1 MCLSLSGTLQK
12 ANDLIPESLMAAM
25 LCPRCGRENR
35 SEALFCDQCG
45 TRFAADAVS
54 RLGSPQS
61 YTPKHLAER
70 ILTSRSAL
78 EGERKQVTILFADLK
93 GSMELLEDRDPEE
106 ARMILD
112 PVLEHMVEAVHRFE
126 GFVNQVMGDGIM
138 ALFGAPLA
146 HEDHA
151 IRACY
156 AALRM
161 QDSVKRYAEDVRRAH
176 AAVVKI
182 RVGLNSG
189 EVVVRA
195 LGSDLNLDYT
205 AVGQTTHLAGR
216 MEQLAEPGAII
227 IGPATLSLVADYI
240 AVKPLGPVRV
250 KGLAEP
256 VDVYELTGPE
266 PSRTRLQ
273 AAAARRGLTR
283 FVGRDAEL
291 EQLRRAQTEAADGH
305 GRVVA
310 IVGEAGVG
318 KSRLVY
324 EFNRSQRRQNW
335 LVLDSAAVS
344 YGKATSYL
352 PMLELLR
359 RYFKID
365 ARDDVRAI
373 REKVTGKV
381 LTLARTLEPT
391 LSPLLTLLDVPV
403 DEPSWLAL
411 DPVER
416 RRRTLDAVKML
427 WFEQARERPL
437 LLIVEDLHWVDG
449 ETQALLDELVD
460 GLESARL
467 LLLVNYRPDYRHA
480 WNSKRHCTVIRIDP
494 LASTNV
500 EELLRGLLGA
510 DPALD
515 ELKRLLIQRTDG
527 NPFFLE
533 ESVRMLVDSKRLV
546 GKPGAHRLAEPVATL
561 QIPASVHALLA
572 ARIDRLPAADK
583 RLLQAAAAIGTHV
596 PVVLLREIA
605 ETSEPDL
612 QRGLT
617 NLITAE
623 FLYEVHLFPET
634 EYAFKHALTHDVTY
648 GTLLQRRRRELHA
661 RIAEA
666 IERLYGDRLAEHLER
681 LADHAVRGELWD
693 RAITYL
699 RGAGTK
705 AATRS
710 AYAEALTFFEE
721 ALHAV
726 ARLPDSRDAKV
737 QAIDLRLESR
747 AALAPLGHYG
757 RILELMRE
765 AEAIAAEIGDRRRLG
780 VVLADLGAR
789 LRNVGDHARAFEANR
804 QALDIATE
812 LGDAGLEIEAKY
824 RLAQTHFALGDL
836 VQAGALFVE
845 TAQALTDE
853 GGARRAE
860 LPRFFAAW
868 PRAWAGLVFSHLG
881 RFTQA
886 IEHANQAVTIAESA
900 DHAHTVIE
908 SYGALG
914 GVSLEQGDLAS
925 ALRAFENGMTLIR
938 RRNVADPNI
947 LSGLGYVY
955 ALSGRLAEA
964 LPLLEASIV
973 GEASISAMGLGLTV
987 RLSRLAEAYLL
998 AGRNA
1003 EAADRARSAVDLA
1016 RKHKERANEALA
1028 LRALAEIMARSD
1040 PSNAEFALQ
1049 HYEASLELAQ
1059 GIGMRPL
1066 IAHGHVGLGKVYTR
1080 AGKLQHAAEQYALA
1094 ATMYRELGMSGWL
1107 VRLEQALPERG

>member
-1 MCLSLSGTLQK
+1 MCLSLGGTLQK
-12 ANDLIPESLMAAM
+12 AHDLIPESLMAAM

-45 TRFAADAVS
+45 TRLAGATVS
-54 RLGSPQS
+54 RFASPQS

-93 GSMELLEDRDPEE
+93 GSMELLADRDPEE

-182 RVGLNSG
+182 RVGLNTG
-189 EVVVRA
+189 DVVVRA

-216 MEQLAEPGAII
+216 MEQLAEPGAIV

-291 EQLRRAQTEAADGH
+291 EQLRCAQTEAADGH

-352 PMLELLR
+352 PVLELLR

-391 LSPLLTLLDVPV
+391 LPALLALLDVPV
-403 DEPSWLAL
+403 DEPTWSAL

-416 RRRTLDAVKML
+416 RRLTLDAVKTL
-427 WFEQARERPL
+427 WFEEARERPL

-449 ETQALLDELVD
+449 ETQALLDDLVD
-460 GLESARL
+460 GLGSTRL

-480 WNSKRHCTVIRIDP
+480 WDSKRDYAEIRIDP
-494 LASTNV
+494 LVSTNV
-500 EELLRGLLGA
+500 DELLRALLGA

-515 ELKRLLIQRTDG
+515 ELKRLLIQRTEG

-533 ESVRMLVDSKRLV
+533 ESVRMLVDTKRLV
-546 GKPGAHRLAEPVATL
+546 GEPGGYRLAEPVATL

-572 ARIDRLPAADK
+572 ARIDRLSAADK
-583 RLLQAAAAIGTHV
+583 RLLQAAAAVGTHV
-596 PVVLLREIA
+596 PVVLLRQIA

-612 QRGLT
+612 WQSLT
-617 NLITAE
+617 NLIAAE
-623 FLYEVHLFPET
+623 FLYEVSLFPDT
-634 EYAFKHALTHDVTY
+634 EYAFKHVLTHDVTY
-648 GTLLQRRRRELHA
+648 GTLLQQRRRELHA

-666 IERLYGDRLAEHLER
+666 IEGMYRDRLAEHLER

-699 RGAGTK
+699 RGAGLK
-705 AATRS
+705 AAMRS

-721 ALHAV
+721 ALRAV

-757 RILELMRE
+757 RILEFMRE
-765 AEAIAAEIGDRRRLG
+765 AEAIATEIGDRRRLG
-780 VVLADLGAR
+780 LVLADLGAR
-789 LRNVGDHARAFEANR
+789 LRNVGDHAHALEASR

-812 LGDAGLEIEAKY
+812 LGDGGLEIEAKY
-824 RLAQTHFALGDL
+824 RFAQTHFALGDL
-836 VQAGALFVE
+836 VQAGALFLE
-845 TAQALTDE
+845 TARALTDE
-853 GGARRAE
+853 GVARRAA

-868 PRAWAGLVFSHLG
+868 PRAWVGLVFAHLG
-881 RFTQA
+881 RFAEA
-886 IEHANQAVTIAESA
+886 IEHAQQAVTIAESA

-925 ALRAFENGMTLIR
+925 ALHAFENGMALIR

-947 LSGLGYVY
+947 ISGLGYVY

-973 GEASISAMGLGLTV
+973 GEASISAMGLGLAV
-987 RLSRLAEAYLL
+987 RLTRLAEACLL
-998 AGRNA
+998 AGRTA
-1003 EAADRARSAVDLA
+1003 EAADRAGSAVDLA

-1028 LRALAEIMARSD
+1028 LRAFAEIMVQSD
-1040 PSNAEFALQ
+1040 RPDAGSALR
-1049 HYEASLELAQ
+1049 HYEASLALAQ
-1059 GIGMRPL
+1059 EIGMRPL
-1066 IAHGHVGLGKVYTR
+1066 TAHGHFGLGKLYVR
-1080 AGKLQHAAEQYALA
+1080 AGKRQQAAEQLA
-1094 ATMYRELGMSGWL
+1094 IATTIYRELGMNTWVARS
-1107 VRLEQALPERG
+1107 EQALQGLA

>member
-1 MCLSLSGTLQK
+1 VS
-12 ANDLIPESLMAAM
+12 
-25 LCPRCGRENR
+25 
-35 SEALFCDQCG
+35 
-45 TRFAADAVS
+45 RFA
-54 RLGSPQS
+54 SPQS

-70 ILTSRSAL
+70 ILTSRAAL

-93 GSMELLEDRDPEE
+93 GSMELLADRDPEE

-112 PVLEHMVEAVHRFE
+112 PVLEQMVEAVHRFE

-151 IRACY
+151 VRACY

-161 QDSVKRYAEDVRRAH
+161 QDSVKRYAEEVRRAH

-195 LGSDLNLDYT
+195 LGSDLHVDYT

-216 MEQLAEPGAII
+216 MEQLAEPGAIVI
-227 IGPATLSLVADYI
+227 APATLALVADYV

-283 FVGRDAEL
+283 FVGRNAEL
-291 EQLRRAQTEAADGH
+291 EQLRRAQAEAGDGH

-310 IVGEAGVG
+310 VVGEAGVG
-318 KSRLVY
+318 KSRLLY

-335 LVLDSAAVS
+335 LIIDSAAMS

-352 PMLELLR
+352 AVIELLR

-365 ARDDVRAI
+365 ARDDIRAI
-373 REKVTGKV
+373 REKVAGKV

-391 LSPLLTLLDVPV
+391 LPALLTLLDVPV
-403 DEPSWLAL
+403 DEPAWLAL

-416 RRRTLDAVKML
+416 RRLTLDAVKML

-480 WNSKRHCTVIRIDP
+480 WDSKRHYTVISIDP
-494 LASTNV
+494 LASTHV
-500 EELLRGLLGA
+500 EELLRALLGA

-515 ELKRLLIQRTDG
+515 ELKRLLIQRTEG

-533 ESVRMLVDSKRLV
+533 ESVRMLVDTKRLV
-546 GKPGAHRLAEPVATL
+546 GEPGAYRLAEPVATL
-561 QIPASVHALLA
+561 QIPASVHALVA
-572 ARIDRLPAADK
+572 ARIDRLPTADK
-583 RLLQAAAAIGTHV
+583 RLLQAAAAVGTHV

-605 ETSEPDL
+605 DTSEPDL
-612 QRGLT
+612 RHSLT
-617 NLITAE
+617 NLIATE
-623 FLYEVHLFPET
+623 FIYEVNLFPDS
-634 EYAFKHALTHDVTY
+634 EYAFKHVLTHDVTY
-648 GTLLQRRRRELHA
+648 GTLLQQRRRELHA

-666 IERLYGDRLAEHLER
+666 IERIYGDRLPEHLER

-693 RAITYL
+693 KAITYL
-699 RGAGTK
+699 RGAGMK

-710 AYAEALTFFEE
+710 AYAEALALFEE
-721 ALHAV
+721 ALRAV

-765 AEAIAAEIGDRRRLG
+765 AEAIATEIGDRRRLG
-780 VVLADLGAR
+780 LVLADLGAR
-789 LRNVGDHARAFEANR
+789 LRNVGDHAHALEASR

-824 RLAQTHFALGDL
+824 RLAQTHFVLGDL
-836 VQAGALFVE
+836 VQAGALFLQ
-845 TAQALTDE
+845 TAQSLTDD
-853 GGARRAE
+853 GIARRAA

-868 PRAWAGLVFSHLG
+868 PRAWVGLVFAHLG
-881 RFTQA
+881 RFAEA
-886 IEHANQAVTIAESA
+886 IEHAQQAVTIAESA

-914 GVSLEQGDLAS
+914 GVSLEQGDLLS
-925 ALRAFENGMTLIR
+925 ALRAFENGMALIR
-938 RRNVADPNI
+938 GRNVADPNI

-973 GEASISAMGLGLTV
+973 GEASISAMGLGLAV
-987 RLSRLAEAYLL
+987 RLTRLAEAYLL
-998 AGRNA
+998 ASRTA
-1003 EAADRARSAVDLA
+1003 EAADHARRAVDLA

-1028 LRALAEIMARSD
+1028 LRALAETMARSD
-1040 PSNAEFALQ
+1040 RSDAGALQ
-1049 HYEASLELAQ
+1049 HYEASLALAQ
-1059 GIGMRPL
+1059 EIGMQPL
-1066 IAHGHVGLGKVYTR
+1066 IAHGHLGLGKLFVR
-1080 AGKLQHAAEQYALA
+1080 AGKRQQAAEQLALA
-1094 ATMYRELGMSGWL
+1094 TSMYRDLGMSAW
-1107 VRLEQALPERG
+1107 VERLQQLLE

>member
-1 MCLSLSGTLQK
+1 
-12 ANDLIPESLMAAM
+12 MAAM

-45 TRFAADAVS
+45 TRLAAGAVS
-54 RLGSPQS
+54 RFASPQA

-93 GSMELLEDRDPEE
+93 GSMELLADRDPEE

-151 IRACY
+151 VRACY

-161 QDSVKRYAEDVRRAH
+161 QDSVKRYAEEVRRVH

-195 LGSDLNLDYT
+195 LGSDLHVDYT

-216 MEQLAEPGAII
+216 MEQLAEPGAIVI
-227 IGPATLSLVADYI
+227 APATLTLVADYV

-266 PSRTRLQ
+266 PGRTRLQ

-291 EQLRRAQTEAADGH
+291 EQLRRAQTEAGDGH
-305 GRVVA
+305 GHVVA

-324 EFNRSQRRQNW
+324 EFNRSHHRQNW
-335 LVLDSAAVS
+335 LFIDSAAVS

-352 PMLELLR
+352 PVIDLLR

-365 ARDDVRAI
+365 ARDDIRAI
-373 REKVTGKV
+373 REKITGKV
-381 LTLARTLEPT
+381 LTLARALEPT

-403 DEPSWLAL
+403 DEPGWLAL

-460 GLESARL
+460 GLESERL

-480 WNSKRHCTVIRIDP
+480 WKSRRHYTEIRIDP

-500 EELLRGLLGA
+500 EELLRALLGP

-515 ELKRLLIQRTDG
+515 QLQRLLIQRTDG

-533 ESVRMLVDSKRLV
+533 ESVRMLVDTKRLV
-546 GKPGAHRLAEPVATL
+546 GEPGAYRLAGPVATL

-572 ARIDRLPAADK
+572 ARIDRLSPADK
-583 RLLQAAAAIGTHV
+583 RLLQAAAAVGTHV
-596 PVVLLREIA
+596 PVALLREIA

-612 QRGLT
+612 RQSLT
-617 NLITAE
+617 NLIAAE
-623 FLYEVHLFPET
+623 FLYEVNLFPES
-634 EYAFKHALTHDVTY
+634 EYAFKHVLTHDVTY
-648 GTLLQRRRRELHA
+648 GTLLQQRRRELHA
-661 RIAEA
+661 RIADA
-666 IERLYGDRLAEHLER
+666 IEGMYGDRLAEHLER

-693 RAITYL
+693 KAITYL
-699 RGAGTK
+699 RGAGMK

-710 AYAEALTFFEE
+710 AYAEALTFFEQ
-721 ALHAV
+721 ALRAV
-726 ARLPDSRDAKV
+726 ARLPESRDAKV
-737 QAIDLRLESR
+737 QAIDVRLESR

-765 AEAIAAEIGDRRRLG
+765 AEAMAMEVGDRRRLG
-780 VVLADLGAR
+780 LVLADLGAR
-789 LRNVGDHARAFEANR
+789 LRNVGDHSRAFEANR

-812 LGDAGLEIEAKY
+812 LGNAGLEIEAKY

-836 VQAGALFVE
+836 VHAGALFLE
-845 TAQALTDE
+845 AAQVLEDE
-853 GGARRAE
+853 DVARRAA

-868 PRAWAGLVFSHLG
+868 PRAWVGLVFAHLG
-881 RFTQA
+881 RFA
-886 IEHANQAVTIAESA
+886 EALEHAKQAVTIAESA

-914 GVSLEQGDLAS
+914 AVSLEQGDLPN
-925 ALRAFENGMTLIR
+925 ALRAFENAMTLVR

-947 LSGLGYVY
+947 LSGLGYGY
-955 ALSGRLAEA
+955 ALSGRLGEA
-964 LPLLEASIV
+964 LPLLEASIA
-973 GEASISAMGLGLTV
+973 GEASISAMGLGLAV

-998 AGRNA
+998 ATRTA
-1003 EAADRARSAVDLA
+1003 EAADHARRAVDLA

-1028 LRALAEIMARSD
+1028 LRTLAEVVARSD
-1040 PSNAEFALQ
+1040 QSEADVALQ
-1049 HYEASLELAQ
+1049 HYEASLALAQ
-1059 GIGMRPL
+1059 EIGMRPL
-1066 IAHGHVGLGKVYTR
+1066 IAHSHFGLGKLYAR
-1080 AGKLQHAAEQYALA
+1080 AGKRQRATEQLALA
-1094 ATMYRELGMSGWL
+1094 ATMYRELGMSAWVG
-1107 VRLEQALPERG
+1107 RLQEALQ

>member
-1 MCLSLSGTLQK
+1 
-12 ANDLIPESLMAAM
+12 MAAM
-25 LCPRCGRENR
+25 PCLRCGRENR

-45 TRFAADAVS
+45 TRLATGAVS
-54 RLGSPQS
+54 RFASPQS

-70 ILTSRSAL
+70 ILTSRAAL

-93 GSMELLEDRDPEE
+93 GSMELLADRDAEE

-112 PVLEHMVEAVHRFE
+112 PVLEQMVEAVHRFE

-151 IRACY
+151 VRACY

-161 QDSVKRYAEDVRRAH
+161 QDSVKRYAEEVRRAH

-195 LGSDLNLDYT
+195 LGSDLHVDYT

-216 MEQLAEPGAII
+216 MEQLAEPGAIVI
-227 IGPATLSLVADYI
+227 APATLALVADYV

-291 EQLRRAQTEAADGH
+291 EQLRCAQAEAGDGH

-310 IVGEAGVG
+310 VVGEAGVG
-318 KSRLVY
+318 KSRLLY

-335 LVLDSAAVS
+335 LIIDSAAMS

-352 PMLELLR
+352 AVIELLR

-365 ARDDVRAI
+365 ARDDIRAI
-373 REKVTGKV
+373 REKVAGKV

-391 LSPLLTLLDVPV
+391 LPALLTLLDVPV
-403 DEPSWLAL
+403 DEPAWLAL

-416 RRRTLDAVKML
+416 RRLTLDAVKML

-480 WNSKRHCTVIRIDP
+480 WDSKRHYTVISIDP
-494 LASTNV
+494 LASTHV
-500 EELLRGLLGA
+500 EELLRALLGA

-515 ELKRLLIQRTDG
+515 ELKRLLIQRTEG

-533 ESVRMLVDSKRLV
+533 ESVRMLVDTKRLV
-546 GKPGAHRLAEPVATL
+546 GEPGAYRLAEPVATL
-561 QIPASVHALLA
+561 QIPASVHALVA
-572 ARIDRLPAADK
+572 ARIDRLPTADK
-583 RLLQAAAAIGTHV
+583 RLLQAAAAVGTHV

-605 ETSEPDL
+605 DTSEPDL
-612 QRGLT
+612 RHSLT
-617 NLITAE
+617 NLIATE
-623 FLYEVHLFPET
+623 FIYEVNLFPDS
-634 EYAFKHALTHDVTY
+634 EYAFKHVLTHDVTY
-648 GTLLQRRRRELHA
+648 GTLLQQRRRELHA

-666 IERLYGDRLAEHLER
+666 IERIYGDRLPEHLER

-693 RAITYL
+693 KAITYL
-699 RGAGTK
+699 RGAGMK

-710 AYAEALTFFEE
+710 AYAEALALFEE
-721 ALHAV
+721 ALRAV

-765 AEAIAAEIGDRRRLG
+765 AEAIATEIGDRRRLG
-780 VVLADLGAR
+780 LVLADLGAR
-789 LRNVGDHARAFEANR
+789 LRNVGDHAHALEASR

-824 RLAQTHFALGDL
+824 RLAQTHFVLGDL
-836 VQAGALFVE
+836 VQAGALFLQ
-845 TAQALTDE
+845 TAQSLTDD
-853 GGARRAE
+853 GIARRAA

-868 PRAWAGLVFSHLG
+868 PRAWVGLVFAHLG
-881 RFTQA
+881 RFAEA
-886 IEHANQAVTIAESA
+886 IEHAQQAVTIAESA

-914 GVSLEQGDLAS
+914 GVSLEQGDLLS
-925 ALRAFENGMTLIR
+925 ALRAFENGMALIR
-938 RRNVADPNI
+938 GRNVADPNI

-973 GEASISAMGLGLTV
+973 GEASISAMGLGLAV
-987 RLSRLAEAYLL
+987 RLTRLAEAYLL
-998 AGRNA
+998 ASRTA
-1003 EAADRARSAVDLA
+1003 EAADHARRAVDLA

-1028 LRALAEIMARSD
+1028 LRALAETMARSD
-1040 PSNAEFALQ
+1040 RSDAGALQ
-1049 HYEASLELAQ
+1049 HYEASLALAQ
-1059 GIGMRPL
+1059 EIGMQPL
-1066 IAHGHVGLGKVYTR
+1066 IAHGHLGLGKLFVR
-1080 AGKLQHAAEQYALA
+1080 AGKRQQAAEQLALA
-1094 ATMYRELGMSGWL
+1094 TSMYRDLGMSAW
-1107 VRLEQALPERG
+1107 VERLQQLLE

>member
-1 MCLSLSGTLQK
+1 VS
-12 ANDLIPESLMAAM
+12 
-25 LCPRCGRENR
+25 
-35 SEALFCDQCG
+35 
-45 TRFAADAVS
+45 RFA
-54 RLGSPQS
+54 SPQS

-93 GSMELLEDRDPEE
+93 GSMELLADRDPEE

-151 IRACY
+151 VRACY

-161 QDSVKRYAEDVRRAH
+161 QDSVKHYAEEVRRVH

-195 LGSDLNLDYT
+195 LGSDLHVDYT

-216 MEQLAEPGAII
+216 MEQLAEPGAIVI
-227 IGPATLSLVADYI
+227 APATLALVADYI
-240 AVKPLGPVRV
+240 AVKSLGPVRV

-256 VDVYELTGPE
+256 VDVYEVTGPE
-266 PSRTRLQ
+266 PTRTRLQ

-283 FVGRDAEL
+283 FVGRDVEL
-291 EQLRRAQTEAADGH
+291 QQLRRAQAEAADGH
-305 GRVVA
+305 GQVVA

-324 EFNRSQRRQNW
+324 EFNRRRQNW

-352 PMLELLR
+352 PVIELLGR
-359 RYFKID
+359 HFNID
-365 ARDDVRAI
+365 PRDDVRAI

-381 LTLARTLEPT
+381 LTLARTLEPI
-391 LSPLLTLLDVPV
+391 LPALLTLLDVPV
-403 DEPSWLAL
+403 DEPAWRAL

-416 RRRTLDAVKML
+416 RRRTLDAVKTL

-437 LLIVEDLHWVDG
+437 LLIVEDLHWLDG

-480 WNSKRHCTVIRIDP
+480 WESSRHYTEIRIDP
-494 LASTNV
+494 LASTDV
-500 EELLRGLLGA
+500 DEVLQALLGA

-515 ELKRLLIQRTDG
+515 QLKRLLIQRTEG

-533 ESVRMLVDSKRLV
+533 ESVRLLVDTKRLA
-546 GKPGAHRLAEPVATL
+546 GEPGAYRLAEPVATP

-583 RLLQAAAAIGTHV
+583 RLLQAAAAVGTHV

-612 QRGLT
+612 RQSLA
-617 NLITAE
+617 NLVAAE
-623 FLYEVHLFPET
+623 FLYEANLFPDS
-634 EYAFKHALTHDVTY
+634 EYAFKHVLTHDVTY
-648 GTLLQRRRRELHA
+648 GTLLQQRRRELHA
-661 RIAEA
+661 SIAGA
-666 IERLYGDRLAEHLER
+666 IEGLYSDRLAEHFER

-693 RAITYL
+693 KAITYL
-699 RGAGTK
+699 RGAGMK

-710 AYAEALTFFEE
+710 TYAEALTFFEE
-721 ALHAV
+721 ALRVV
-726 ARLPDSRDAKV
+726 ARLPDSRDTKT

-765 AEAIAAEIGDRRRLG
+765 AEIIATEIGDRRRLG
-780 VVLADLGAR
+780 LVLADLGAR
-789 LRNVGDHARAFEANR
+789 LRNVGDHVHAFEASR

-824 RLAQTHFALGDL
+824 RLAQTHFALGAL
-836 VQAGALFVE
+836 VQAGALFLE
-845 TAQALTDE
+845 TAQALTDQDI
-853 GGARRAE
+853 ARRAA
-860 LPRFFAAW
+860 LPKFFAAW
-868 PRAWAGLVFSHLG
+868 PHAWVGLVFAHLG
-881 RFTQA
+881 RFAEA
-886 IEHANQAVTIAESA
+886 IEHAQQAVTIAQSA

-908 SYGALG
+908 AYGALG
-914 GVSLEQGDLAS
+914 GVNLEQGDLAG
-925 ALRAFENGMTLIR
+925 ALRAFENGMALIR

-964 LPLLEASIV
+964 LPLLETSLV
-973 GEASISAMGLGLTV
+973 GEASISAMGLGLAV
-987 RLSRLAEAYLL
+987 RLRRLAEAYSL
-998 AGRNA
+998 AGRAA

-1016 RKHKERANEALA
+1016 RKHGERANEALA
-1028 LRALAEIMARSD
+1028 LRALAEVMARSERSD
-1040 PSNAEFALQ
+1040 AGAAVQ
-1049 HYEASLELAQ
+1049 HYEASLALAQ

-1066 IAHGHVGLGKVYTR
+1066 IAHCHFGLGNLHVR
-1080 AGKLQHAAEQYALA
+1080 AGKRQQAAEQLA
-1094 ATMYRELGMSGWL
+1094 TAIAMYRDLSMGTWVERLQKALQEL
-1107 VRLEQALPERG
+1107 A

>member
-182 RVGLNSG
+182 RVGLNTG
-189 EVVVRA
+189 DVVVRA

-205 AVGQTTHLAGR
+205 AVGQTTHLAAR
-216 MEQLAEPGAII
+216 MEQLAEPGTIV

-324 EFNRSQRRQNW
+324 EFNHSQRRQNW

-352 PMLELLR
+352 PVLELLR

-391 LSPLLTLLDVPV
+391 LPALLALLDVPV
-403 DEPSWLAL
+403 DEPTWSAL

-416 RRRTLDAVKML
+416 RRLTLDAVKTL
-427 WFEQARERPL
+427 WFEEARERPL

-449 ETQALLDELVD
+449 ETQALLDDLVD
-460 GLESARL
+460 GLGSTRL

-480 WNSKRHCTVIRIDP
+480 WDSKRDYAEIRIDP
-494 LASTNV
+494 LVSTNV
-500 EELLRGLLGA
+500 DELLQALLGA

-515 ELKRLLIQRTDG
+515 ELKRLLIQRTEG

-533 ESVRMLVDSKRLV
+533 ESVRMLVDTKRLV
-546 GKPGAHRLAEPVATL
+546 GEPGGYRLAEPVATL

-572 ARIDRLPAADK
+572 ARIDRLSAADK
-583 RLLQAAAAIGTHV
+583 RLLQAAAAVGTHV
-596 PVVLLREIA
+596 PVVLLRQIA

-612 QRGLT
+612 WQSLT
-617 NLITAE
+617 NLIAAE
-623 FLYEVHLFPET
+623 FLYEVSLFPDT
-634 EYAFKHALTHDVTY
+634 EYAFKHVLTHDVTY
-648 GTLLQRRRRELHA
+648 GTLLQQRRRELHA

-666 IERLYGDRLAEHLER
+666 IEGMYRDRLAEHLER

-699 RGAGTK
+699 RGAGLK
-705 AATRS
+705 AAMRS

-721 ALHAV
+721 ALRAV

-757 RILELMRE
+757 RILEFMRE
-765 AEAIAAEIGDRRRLG
+765 AEALATEIGDRRRLG
-780 VVLADLGAR
+780 LVLADLGAR
-789 LRNVGDHARAFEANR
+789 LRNVGDHAHAFESTR

-836 VQAGALFVE
+836 VQAGALFLE

-853 GGARRAE
+853 GIARRAA

-868 PRAWAGLVFSHLG
+868 PHAWAGLVFAHLG
-881 RFTQA
+881 RFAEA
-886 IEHANQAVTIAESA
+886 IEHATEAVTIAESA

-925 ALRAFENGMTLIR
+925 ALHAFENGMALIR

-947 LSGLGYVY
+947 ISGLGYVY

-973 GEASISAMGLGLTV
+973 GEASISAMGLGLAV
-987 RLSRLAEAYLL
+987 RLTRLAEAYLL
-998 AGRNA
+998 AGRTA
-1003 EAADRARSAVDLA
+1003 EAADRAGSAVDLA

-1028 LRALAEIMARSD
+1028 LRAFAEIMVQSD
-1040 PSNAEFALQ
+1040 RPDAGSALR
-1049 HYEASLELAQ
+1049 HYEASLALAQ
-1059 GIGMRPL
+1059 EIGMRPL
-1066 IAHGHVGLGKVYTR
+1066 TAHGHFGLGKLYVR
-1080 AGKLQHAAEQYALA
+1080 AGKRQQAAEQLA
-1094 ATMYRELGMSGWL
+1094 IATTIYRELGMNAWVARS
-1107 VRLEQALPERG
+1107 EQALQELA

>member
-176 AAVVKI
+176 AAVVKT
-182 RVGLNSG
+182 RVGLNTG
-189 EVVVRA
+189 DVVVRA

-205 AVGQTTHLAGR
+205 AVGQTTHLAAR
-216 MEQLAEPGAII
+216 MEQLAEPGTTA
-227 IGPATLSLVADYI
+227 IGPATLSFVADYI

-291 EQLRRAQTEAADGH
+291 EQLRRAQTEAADGD

-324 EFNRSQRRQNW
+324 EFNHSQRRQNW

-352 PMLELLR
+352 PVLELLR
-359 RYFKID
+359 RDFKID
-365 ARDDVRAI
+365 ARDGVRAL

-391 LSPLLTLLDVPV
+391 LPALLALLDVPV
-403 DEPSWLAL
+403 DEPTWSAL

-416 RRRTLDAVKML
+416 RRLTLDAVTTL
-427 WFEQARERPL
+427 WFEEARERPL

-449 ETQALLDELVD
+449 ETQALLDDLVD
-460 GLESARL
+460 GLGSTRL

-480 WNSKRHCTVIRIDP
+480 WDSKRDYAEIRIDP
-494 LASTNV
+494 LVSTNV
-500 EELLRGLLGA
+500 DELLQALLGA

-515 ELKRLLIQRTDG
+515 ELKRLLIQRTEG

-533 ESVRMLVDSKRLV
+533 ESVRMLVDTKRLV
-546 GKPGAHRLAEPVATL
+546 GEPGGYRLAEPVATL

-572 ARIDRLPAADK
+572 ARIDRLSAADK
-583 RLLQAAAAIGTHV
+583 RLLQAAAAVGTHV
-596 PVVLLREIA
+596 PVVLLRQIV

-612 QRGLT
+612 WQSLT
-617 NLITAE
+617 NLIAAE
-623 FLYEVHLFPET
+623 FLYEVSLFPDT
-634 EYAFKHALTHDVTY
+634 EYAFKHVLTHDVTY
-648 GTLLQRRRRELHA
+648 GTLLQQRRRELHA

-666 IERLYGDRLAEHLER
+666 IEGMYRDRLAEHLEG
-681 LADHAVRGELWD
+681 LAHHAVRGELWD

-699 RGAGTK
+699 RGAGLK
-705 AATRS
+705 AAMRS

-721 ALHAV
+721 ALRAV

-757 RILELMRE
+757 RILEFMRE
-765 AEAIAAEIGDRRRLG
+765 AEAIATEIGDRRRLG
-780 VVLADLGAR
+780 LVLADLGAR
-789 LRNVGDHARAFEANR
+789 LRNVGDHAHAFESTR

-836 VQAGALFVE
+836 VQAGALFLE

-853 GGARRAE
+853 GIARRAA

-868 PRAWAGLVFSHLG
+868 PHAWAGLVFAHLG
-881 RFTQA
+881 PFAEA
-886 IEHANQAVTIAESA
+886 IEHATEAVTIAESA

-914 GVSLEQGDLAS
+914 GVSLEQGELAS
-925 ALRAFENGMTLIR
+925 ALHAFENGMALIR

-947 LSGLGYVY
+947 ISGLGYVY

-973 GEASISAMGLGLTV
+973 GEASISAMGLGLAV
-987 RLSRLAEAYLL
+987 RLTRLAEAYLL
-998 AGRNA
+998 TGRTA
-1003 EAADRARSAVDLA
+1003 EAAERARSAVDLA

-1028 LRALAEIMARSD
+1028 LRALADIMARSD

-1107 VRLEQALPERG
+1107 VR